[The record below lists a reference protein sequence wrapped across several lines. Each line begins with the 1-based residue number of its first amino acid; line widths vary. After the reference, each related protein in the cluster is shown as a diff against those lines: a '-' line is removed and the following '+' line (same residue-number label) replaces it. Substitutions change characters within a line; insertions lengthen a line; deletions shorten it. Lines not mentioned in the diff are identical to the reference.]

1 MSLFRPINESRK
13 ITISWRKNLS
23 GRPRRSRIL
32 PIHIFSR
39 HVIEPRNQE
48 HQLSLDPIVEEQDNS
63 ISGELRL
70 SNVEVG
76 SESGNPDSAL
86 SFQDDQM
93 SDSNRAQA
101 SSRSFSAPNSR

>member
-1 MSLFRPINESRK
+1 MSLFRPIDESRK
-13 ITISWRKNLS
+13 ITVSWRKNLS
-23 GRPRRSRIL
+23 GRPKRSRIL

-39 HVIEPRNQE
+39 QVIEPRNQQ
-48 HQLSLDPIVEEQDNS
+48 HQLSLDPIVEEQESS
-63 ISGELRL
+63 ISGEIQH

-76 SESGNPDSAL
+76 SESGNTDSAL